1 MKKTIKTGT
10 EKKQKEKFITPHE
23 YLDKHVPKEAHKD
36 LDTFFEGYYKSV
48 REGRATFSLPKVR
61 SLLKEAKR
69 RGICAYCGKEVDKS
83 LMDKS
88 DLEENEIS
96 GMCKPCLDKTFKEEI
111 TEDKEITKGVV
122 H

>member
-1 MKKTIKTGT
+1 MKKAIKTGT
-10 EKKQKEKFITPHE
+10 EKNQKEKFITPHE

>member
-1 MKKTIKTGT
+1 MKKTIKTRT
-10 EKKQKEKFITPHE
+10 EKNQKEKFITPHE

-69 RGICAYCGKEVDKS
+69 RGICGYCGKEVDQS
-83 LMDKS
+83 IMDES
-88 DLEENEIS
+88 DLKENAIS
-96 GMCKPCLDKTFKEEI
+96 GMCKPCLDRVFK
-111 TEDKEITKGVV
+111 KEKEN
-122 H
+122 